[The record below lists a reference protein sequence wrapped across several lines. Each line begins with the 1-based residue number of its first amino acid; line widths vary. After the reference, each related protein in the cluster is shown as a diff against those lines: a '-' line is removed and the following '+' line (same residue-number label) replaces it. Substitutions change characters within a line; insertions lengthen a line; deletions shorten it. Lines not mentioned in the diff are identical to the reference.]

1 MSAFRIE
8 TADVALGVPT
18 LMAYQVRFTKARLA
32 IKTGT
37 AVASISVSDDLRELA
52 LVAVP
57 THETLKAEINHG
69 RWIGRCECGAGIA
82 LHYLWQWAGCF
93 DCGNT
98 YSQIAF
104 PDTRTL
110 AAVIQTLG
118 LRPAG
123 PGGRRHLHR
132 SWVPSETVS
141 DLQRENR
148 RHGWPVKAPDRREVV
163 L

>member
-1 MSAFRIE
+1 MSAFKIE

-18 LMAYQVRFTKARLA
+18 LFAYKARFTKARLA
-32 IKTGT
+32 LKTGA

-69 RWIGRCECGAGIA
+69 RWIGRCACDAGIA
-82 LHYLWQWAGCF
+82 LHYQWQWAGCF

-110 AAVIQTLG
+110 AAVIQILG

-123 PGGRRHLHR
+123 KGGRRHRYR
-132 SWVPSETVS
+132 SWLPSETVS

-148 RHGWPVKAPDRREVV
+148 LHGWPVNATESA
-163 L
+163 